1 MLKMEHRRCGQTK
14 CGFYLNGG
22 CRTCE
27 SCKAKSYDINT
38 QCARCLRCESVPNE
52 LRWVDK
58 KIQKDRDRIEE
69 IQKDRKLIE
78 EIRGNI
84 EVSSE

>member
-1 MLKMEHRRCGQTK
+1 M
-14 CGFYLNGG
+14 
-22 CRTCE
+22 
-27 SCKAKSYDINT
+27 
-38 QCARCLRCESVPNE
+38 RCESVPNE

-69 IQKDRKLIE
+69 ILKDRKLIE

-84 EVSSE
+84 KVSS